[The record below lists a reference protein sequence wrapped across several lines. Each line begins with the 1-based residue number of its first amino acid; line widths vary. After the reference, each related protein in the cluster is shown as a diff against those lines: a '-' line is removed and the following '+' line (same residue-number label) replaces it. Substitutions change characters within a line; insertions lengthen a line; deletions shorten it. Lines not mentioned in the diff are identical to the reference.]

1 MNTQCFIFSWKG
13 QYENTVKLEDSI
25 KNLNID
31 VTVINSDENNTKDHW
46 ITLTDDNYFSD
57 QFRKALELFDN
68 IEYDFFWHI
77 QSDASYDNWQEIIES
92 AEKTF
97 EKYNWGVYAPNVNDT
112 FYIPERTDVYE
123 LERNIKI
130 VGTPDNTCWII
141 HKDFIKLMK
150 NNLHLMKDNM
160 LGWGWDLIISGF
172 SHLESRPVI
181 RDYNYI
187 IAHPKSTGYKKDT
200 AEKEMMEMYLHCPEK
215 LKEAIYYIKMSPS
228 KLTKYYGINNTKEE
242 NILIYRT

>member
-97 EKYNWGVYAPNVNDT
+97 EKYNWGVYAPNVN
-112 FYIPERTDVYE
+112 
-123 LERNIKI
+123 K
-130 VGTPDNTCWII
+130 
-141 HKDFIKLMK
+141 
-150 NNLHLMKDNM
+150 
-160 LGWGWDLIISGF
+160 
-172 SHLESRPVI
+172 
-181 RDYNYI
+181 
-187 IAHPKSTGYKKDT
+187 
-200 AEKEMMEMYLHCPEK
+200 K
-215 LKEAIYYIKMSPS
+215 LKSY
-228 KLTKYYGINNTKEE
+228 
-242 NILIYRT
+242 